1 MFLDSLDTKKTFP
14 PKAIK
19 AIGKLYEF
27 DSSENA
33 EIRNRF
39 YRIALR
45 SGPEYAKD
53 AAGKSLPAP
62 TCMALT
68 GSLGD
73 QQGSNEVLSTHLQG
87 YLHPGSRVGQEDFL
101 GTQGFLRELSILFA
115 SVLLTTS
122 TPSLGR

>member
-1 MFLDSLDTKKTFP
+1 LLDVFLDSLDTKKTFP

-53 AAGKSLPAP
+53 AAGQFTLSFAGIGL
-62 TCMALT
+62 TC
-68 GSLGD
+68 
-73 QQGSNEVLSTHLQG
+73 
-87 YLHPGSRVGQEDFL
+87 
-101 GTQGFLRELSILFA
+101 
-115 SVLLTTS
+115 
-122 TPSLGR
+122 

>member
-14 PKAIK
+14 PKAIR

-53 AAGKSLPAP
+53 AAGECPCFYLSDTDIQPGLP
-62 TCMALT
+62 T
-68 GSLGD
+68 
-73 QQGSNEVLSTHLQG
+73 
-87 YLHPGSRVGQEDFL
+87 RVE
-101 GTQGFLRELSILFA
+101 
-115 SVLLTTS
+115 
-122 TPSLGR
+122 

>member
-1 MFLDSLDTKKTFP
+1 M
-14 PKAIK
+14 AIK

-53 AAGKSLPAP
+53 AAGKSP
-62 TCMALT
+62 
-68 GSLGD
+68 
-73 QQGSNEVLSTHLQG
+73 LST
-87 YLHPGSRVGQEDFL
+87 PGSHPPLE
-101 GTQGFLRELSILFA
+101 
-115 SVLLTTS
+115 
-122 TPSLGR
+122 